1 MYPKWPGVPWWGA
14 VLLAVTATAIGF
26 AFDAGSGDRELST
39 FFAVCYVLGC
49 LGAVLAVRQSGVF
62 TAVIQP
68 PLILFV
74 AVPGSYFLFHGGQLG
89 GVKDLAINCGYPL
102 IERFPLMLFTTAAVL
117 LIGLARWYFAL
128 ATRHSAAKAAKAED
142 TESAKTRNTTVAATK
157 TGIVAVVTTKLS
169 GLILRKPAT
178 RRSSAQASADEA
190 PPRRRT
196 TDRSQRAERASRTSR
211 ADRTADRPDRPDRTD
226 RPRRRRPAAAEEA
239 GTERR
244 ATKRTA
250 APRPRPSRP
259 PLDEFGEPLPER
271 PRRPRAPRTSE
282 PPLVPPAE
290 ARRRVRTQP
299 REPRKQPPPERHS
312 AAAQER
318 QPRRRRFDDYQPFE
332 DPFEAPRNGNGNG
345 SSNGH
350 PTHHPV
356 SRVRY
361 RGAEDEDE
369 RREYRSRPRSSTR
382 GRDNTWEYDG

>member
-1 MYPKWPGVPWWGA
+1 M
-14 VLLAVTATAIGF
+14 LLAVTATAIGF

-39 FFAVCYVLGC
+39 FFGVCYVLGC

-89 GVKDLAINCGYPL
+89 GVKDLIINCGYPL
-102 IERFPLMLFTTAAVL
+102 IERFPLMLFTSAAVL
-117 LIGLARWYFAL
+117 LIGLARWYYAL
-128 ATRHSAAKAAKAED
+128 ATRHSAAKTVNAESAEAGRTRKAIAMAAKA
-142 TESAKTRNTTVAATK
+142 
-157 TGIVAVVTTKLS
+157 GIVAAVTTKLS

-178 RRSSAQASADEA
+178 RRSSAQGSTDEA
-190 PPRRRT
+190 PPRRRP
-196 TDRSQRAERASRTSR
+196 
-211 ADRTADRPDRPDRTD
+211 ADRPQRTERPSRAGGVNRTD
-226 RPRRRRPAAAEEA
+226 RPRRRRPEAAEGA

-250 APRPRPSRP
+250 PPRPRPSRP
-259 PLDEFGEPLPER
+259 PLDEFGEPVPER
-271 PRRPRAPRTSE
+271 PRRPRAPRASE

-312 AAAQER
+312 AGAHDR
-318 QPRRRRFDDYQPFE
+318 QPRRHRFDDYQPFE
-332 DPFEAPRNGNGNG
+332 DPFEAPPTRNGNSAGRA
-345 SSNGH
+345 
-350 PTHHPV
+350 THHPV

-361 RGAEDEDE
+361 RGAEDEDD
-369 RREYRSRPRSSTR
+369 RREYRSRPRSSSR
-382 GRDNTWEYDG
+382 GRDNTREYDG